1 MVTLIASQIQ
11 DRLQD
16 GSCLLTSGP
25 QTTVPAALVSGP
37 QSTAALAINK
47 TALVAGTKTTAAAAV
62 NKTALTAGTTTL
74 KTGSGAGAAL
84 STGTIAGAILGI
96 LVIGLVA
103 YGVNKAVR
111 VYIK

>member
-1 MVTLIASQIQ
+1 MVSLIADQLQ
-11 DRLQD
+11 LQD

-25 QTTVPAALVSGP
+25 QSTTVPAALMSGP
-37 QSTAALAINK
+37 QST
-47 TALVAGTKTTAAAAV
+47 
-62 NKTALTAGTTTL
+62 TALTAGTKSTTAALTAGTKSTTAALTTTAGSTTL
-74 KTGSGAGAAL
+74 KTGIGASASLG
-84 STGTIAGAILGI
+84 SGTIAGAILGI